1 MLLVFNVL
9 ETDLTYN
16 NKQRRLCPDVGGG
29 GAKDTREGMGEL
41 AFILF

>member
-16 NKQRRLCPDVGGG
+16 NKQRRLCPDVGGE
-29 GAKDTREGMGEL
+29 AKDTREGMGEL